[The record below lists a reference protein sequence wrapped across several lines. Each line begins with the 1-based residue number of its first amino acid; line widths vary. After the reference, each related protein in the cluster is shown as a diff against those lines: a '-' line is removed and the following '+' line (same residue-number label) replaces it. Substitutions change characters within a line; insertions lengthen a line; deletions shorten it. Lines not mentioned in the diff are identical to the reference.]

1 MGTPAKVEKRAE
13 YPLYE
18 MEEKGSLILPPH
30 IISQITFLHAR
41 CGNTEWSG
49 MLLYD
54 VLKGNPSKPED
65 FKLEAKHIF
74 LMDIGT
80 AGSTSY
86 ETDGDIVDLFDE
98 IPEAMEMKLGH
109 IHTHHSG
116 KAYFSGV
123 DMSELQDNVDKH
135 NYYLSLVVS
144 FDGNY
149 AAKVVFLSDM
159 HITSKMNFID
169 DAGQTKH
176 FKKAT
181 MEKHMVVINM
191 KIMYSEMGGFFSTRL
206 DTIVKKADA
215 EKKKAQAWKYPGYQG
230 GYNQHHTSWNS
241 EKQRHLPAHRP
252 INSKIIPDKMTSWE
266 IEGLTKNILMFDTD
280 LKTESNVYKILHDI
294 ANQMSDDETA
304 SDLYYDYLLNHIE
317 KVIDSYFDQQLEPDE
332 YITVIKEV
340 IMCIKK
346 YEGLPILADVVRN
359 LEETFD
365 HFILGYDSSDDDN
378 DDEKSIADQLEKM
391 EREMR

>member
-1 MGTPAKVEKRAE
+1 
-13 YPLYE
+13 
-18 MEEKGSLILPPH
+18 
-30 IISQITFLHAR
+30 
-41 CGNTEWSG
+41 
-49 MLLYD
+49 
-54 VLKGNPSKPED
+54 
-65 FKLEAKHIF
+65 
-74 LMDIGT
+74 
-80 AGSTSY
+80 
-86 ETDGDIVDLFDE
+86 
-98 IPEAMEMKLGH
+98 
-109 IHTHHSG
+109 
-116 KAYFSGV
+116 
-123 DMSELQDNVDKH
+123 
-135 NYYLSLVVS
+135 
-144 FDGNY
+144 
-149 AAKVVFLSDM
+149 
-159 HITSKMNFID
+159 
-169 DAGQTKH
+169 
-176 FKKAT
+176 
-181 MEKHMVVINM
+181 
-191 KIMYSEMGGFFSTRL
+191 
-206 DTIVKKADA
+206 
-215 EKKKAQAWKYPGYQG
+215 
-230 GYNQHHTSWNS
+230 
-241 EKQRHLPAHRP
+241 
-252 INSKIIPDKMTSWE
+252 MTSWE